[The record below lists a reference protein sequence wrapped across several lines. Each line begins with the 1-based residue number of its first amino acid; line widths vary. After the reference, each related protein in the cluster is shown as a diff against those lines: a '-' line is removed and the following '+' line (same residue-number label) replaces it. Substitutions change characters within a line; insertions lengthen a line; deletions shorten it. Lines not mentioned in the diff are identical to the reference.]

1 MKTQTVKNASG
12 IRKTSSLDRRRENR
26 RRENR
31 RRFFSRLPAY
41 ILIFAFFYAIIS
53 VSYLAVIGIKL
64 LPGHSAKPKET
75 IVKIEIAPKSS
86 SNKNGTYKKYISQ
99 FMTPDGKPYLPIIA
113 INPFSEMTVT
123 GSGKIRSFIFYSGE
137 YANFSDGDINAV
149 VNGTNISLSAPCH
162 IMNGEVYL
170 PVDFYTT
177 DIIGISLEIDKNGYY
192 ILRKTADKLE
202 YTQKTASVEASIPL
216 TSEISGN
223 TKPGRPDDFSDPV
236 PKPDFISNLSDYE
249 KYMNPEN
256 RDDYLILVNS
266 THSVSNDYKP
276 SDLTDIA
283 DTRKDRDAQQ
293 MCLVAE
299 KALEALYIEMRAN
312 GFTDVSVT
320 SGYRSYYTQE
330 YLFNNSVNSIMS
342 RDGCSE
348 AEAKKK
354 AAVGTA
360 PPGTSEHQTG
370 LCCDMHNLD
379 TAKQS
384 FADEAAAKWLAEN
397 AHKFG
402 FILRYQKDKQD
413 ITGIMFEPW
422 HFRYVGRYH
431 ATKMYEYKMCLEEYL
446 AKYKNS

>member
-1 MKTQTVKNASG
+1 
-12 IRKTSSLDRRRENR
+12 
-26 RRENR
+26 
-31 RRFFSRLPAY
+31 
-41 ILIFAFFYAIIS
+41 
-53 VSYLAVIGIKL
+53 
-64 LPGHSAKPKET
+64 
-75 IVKIEIAPKSS
+75 
-86 SNKNGTYKKYISQ
+86 
-99 FMTPDGKPYLPIIA
+99 
-113 INPFSEMTVT
+113 
-123 GSGKIRSFIFYSGE
+123 
-137 YANFSDGDINAV
+137 
-149 VNGTNISLSAPCH
+149 
-162 IMNGEVYL
+162 
-170 PVDFYTT
+170 
-177 DIIGISLEIDKNGYY
+177 
-192 ILRKTADKLE
+192 
-202 YTQKTASVEASIPL
+202 
-216 TSEISGN
+216 
-223 TKPGRPDDFSDPV
+223 
-236 PKPDFISNLSDYE
+236 
-249 KYMNPEN
+249 MNPEN